1 MIKEIIPEIIHLLTP
16 DPGMVEYDQGNRI
29 IAALIIIICLVLVGY
44 TVISSWLY

>member
-29 IAALIIIICLVLVGY
+29 IAALIMLICFVLVGDV
-44 TVISSWLY
+44 VISSI